1 MTIAAIRTAVIELM
15 QGSLGSTRKLSA
27 NVFQF
32 GAFDGQ
38 PLAAQQTHSM
48 DSRYRHRFDV
58 QFGSARPHKATPIST
73 KANYRIEARAV
84 TIRVSTHLASSADE
98 SARVASRDLA
108 EQDCSDAIGVL
119 SYPGNLTATSAAVA
133 TSITSGMLVG
143 SDDGQGIPRWELVSE
158 DWKSQLLVSR
168 ILGVAIVNVSQ

>member
-1 MTIAAIRTAVIELM
+1 MTVAAIRTAIAELM
-15 QGSLGSTRKLSA
+15 QGTLGSTRKLTA
-27 NVFQF
+27 NVFMF
-32 GAFDGQ
+32 GVFDGQ
-38 PLAAQQTHSM
+38 PLAAQQAQSM

-58 QFGSARPHKATPIST
+58 QVSSARPHKATPISS

-98 SARVASRDLA
+98 SARTAARDLA

-119 SYPGNLTATSAAVA
+119 SYPGNLTVTSAAAA
-133 TSITSGMLVG
+133 TGITSGMLVG
-143 SDDGQGIPRWELVSE
+143 SDDGQGVPRWEFVSE

-168 ILGVAIVNVSQ
+168 IMGVAIVNVSQ